1 MGEDLNFYGSLFC
14 LAGCLLFIVAYTVT
28 PFVTGRQRW
37 WASHIGRMLVTT
49 ATAIAGLMLIV
60 VLLYLFDLDL
70 EWVRAVRGVFA
81 ALVGVMMM
89 YQTGLVVRLQ
99 RDADEKEQRP

>member
-1 MGEDLNFYGSLFC
+1 MGEELNFYGSLFC
-14 LAGCLLFIVAYTVT
+14 LTGCVLFIAAYTVM
-28 PFVTGRQRW
+28 PLVTGRERW
-37 WASHIGRMLVTT
+37 WASHIGRMLVTK
-49 ATAIAGLMLIV
+49 ATALAGLMLIV

-81 ALVGVMMM
+81 ALIGAMMM

>member
-1 MGEDLNFYGSLFC
+1 MGETVNFYGSLVC
-14 LAGCLLFIVAYTVT
+14 LTGCLLFLAVYTVM
-28 PFVTGRQRW
+28 PFVTGRERW
-37 WASHIGRMLVTT
+37 WASHIGRMLVTK
-49 ATAIAGLMLIV
+49 AVALAGLMLIV

-89 YQTGLVVRLQ
+89 YQTWLVFRLQ
-99 RDADEKEQRP
+99 SDKKEGP

>member
-1 MGEDLNFYGSLFC
+1 MGETVNFYGSLVC
-14 LAGCLLFIVAYTVT
+14 LTGCVLFIAVYTVM
-28 PFVTGRQRW
+28 PFVTGRERW
-37 WASHIGRMLVTT
+37 WSNYIGRMLVTK
-49 ATAIAGLMLIV
+49 AVALGGLMLIV

-89 YQTGLVVRLQ
+89 YQTWLVFRFH
-99 RDADEKEQRP
+99 RGKEEGP